1 MGTSLSHNM
10 IYEGTEN
17 LEPRL
22 ALWLNLFCSSGI
34 VREGTIVI
42 RCILPPLCLYFWRN
56 KSKSEKKKER
66 KCWNY
71 WKIWRDLAKS
81 KTYKL
86 EQWDSYNERV
96 KVPEKKIIPATNT
109 TRQKPFILP
118 SAYKEASAFSPRWE
132 HGHITLIPASIIPS
146 KIIVI
151 NCNLAT
157 KWKQFFQKKISIP
170 AWQNTATFLPARDL
184 LSVSFQPRCKGVSHR
199 VLQTCP
205 CCCPKVLAVSEAKS
219 SNSNGS
225 SSLSWPWSTK
235 EVAFFSQ
242 YTFQDWI
249 TARNKTYLQV
259 I

>member
-56 KSKSEKKKER
+56 KSKSKKKKKER

-86 EQWDSYNERV
+86 EQWVSYNERV
-96 KVPEKKIIPATNT
+96 KVPKKKIIPATNT

-157 KWKQFFQKKISIP
+157 KWKQFFKKKNLYSSL
-170 AWQNTATFLPARDL
+170 AEHSNLPASKR
-184 LSVSFQPRCKGVSHR
+184 
-199 VLQTCP
+199 
-205 CCCPKVLAVSEAKS
+205 LAECEFPAQVQRSL
-219 SNSNGS
+219 S
-225 SSLSWPWSTK
+225 SSPPNMPLLLP
-235 EVAFFSQ
+235 
-242 YTFQDWI
+242 
-249 TARNKTYLQV
+249 
-259 I
+259 